1 MTNSPACF
9 RYALSAFS
17 VPIGY
22 DDFYLVVTER
32 GVENSFFTK
41 LQMPFKPFTG
51 NLWVAIVAFILVSGV
66 VIAVTDLDNEDD
78 FPNNPVW
85 KRVLTGFYFSIA
97 GYTCGGPVH
106 CPQRP
111 AARLANIAFS
121 YFILIA
127 LATYTG
133 KRYCCELHSECACA
147 AANLASILVAKN
159 NTSTVNG
166 IDDAIDTGHRI
177 CLNSFLLSVFK
188 LPYPS
193 ARFVGV
199 PVGME
204 SSYVHSGKC
213 DSMLVAGDD
222 LLRMHAGQSNE
233 QDCLGYER
241 CTESLGT
248 KGVLKGCELS
258 VTQPDGGEINWAD
271 QESKWQCKRSEDGQ
285 PDSTRDCNQ
294 HTVGDLV
301 YRIPLAMPIRRQFVT
316 QMNEAI
322 IKATETNLLKQLT
335 TRYKEKTYPSSCT
348 ETVSGSVDDMS
359 LPIDALFGTL
369 FLCGALTMI
378 ALAWGVIDQRAEIA
392 GLVQGNEDTTNDN
405 NELSATDDCCN
416 KRQSTEQ
423 IDGTQNIL
431 EALTQMEARL
441 SAKCN
446 LQMIE
451 CDETRSNGQIE
462 GSWRTR
468 QSNGESAVEIAKR
481 IFERYDLDKSGTV
494 SSSEEAEQITTNLL
508 FKLGVPVS
516 TQTLEREL
524 DILNRRNETD
534 SPMAMDFED
543 YWLWFQ
549 NAFNKTHSL
558 DSGNMLTM
566 NSAFVIS

>member
-1 MTNSPACF
+1 M
-9 RYALSAFS
+9 
-17 VPIGY
+17 
-22 DDFYLVVTER
+22 
-32 GVENSFFTK
+32 ENSFFTK

-159 NTSTVNG
+159 SASTVNG

-177 CLNSFLLSVFK
+177 CLNSMLLSVLK

-199 PVGME
+199 PLGME

-213 DSMLVAGDD
+213 DSMLVTGDEV
-222 LLRMHAGQSNE
+222 LRMHTGKTNE
-233 QDCLGYER
+233 QACLGYER

-258 VTQPDGGEINWAD
+258 ITQPDGGEISWAD
-271 QESKWQCKRSEDGQ
+271 QESKWQCKRSEDGE
-285 PDSTRDCNQ
+285 PDRTRDCNQ

-301 YRIPLAMPIRRQFVT
+301 YRIPLGMPIRRQFVT

-335 TRYKEKTYPSSCT
+335 THFKEKTYPSSCT
-348 ETVSGSVDDMS
+348 ETASGSVDDMS

-405 NELSATDDCCN
+405 DEL
-416 KRQSTEQ
+416 
-423 IDGTQNIL
+423 IL
-431 EALTQMEARL
+431 EALTQIQATL

-451 CDETRSNGQIE
+451 CDETRSNVQIE

-481 IFERYDLDKSGTV
+481 IFERYDLDNSGTV

-524 DILNRRNETD
+524 DILNRRNEID

-549 NAFNKTHSL
+549 NAFNKTHSF
-558 DSGNMLTM
+558 DSGNML
-566 NSAFVIS
+566 AHDE